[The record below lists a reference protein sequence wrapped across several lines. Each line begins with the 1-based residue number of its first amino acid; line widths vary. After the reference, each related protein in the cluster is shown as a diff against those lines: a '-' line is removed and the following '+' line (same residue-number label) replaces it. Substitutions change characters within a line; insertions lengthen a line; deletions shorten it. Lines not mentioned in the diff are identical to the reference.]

1 MAATAGVSP
10 AQVQHYFRSK
20 DELVAAAFEHVGEG
34 VERGVEQRAREVDRS
49 GLREVLR
56 RLLHL
61 WLPLDEARTRAA
73 RVWLAFTSAAA
84 TSIVLQS
91 MNAATDRGRRADFA
105 GLRTE
110 VVVRGN
116 LATSV
121 DVDVEAALL
130 LAVVDGLVV
139 QSLVLP
145 EAQRADLLIAAIDT
159 HLSRTLYG
167 PDHGRTAM
175 ITDREATSRS
185 SPR

>member
-34 VERGVEQRAREVDRS
+34 VEQRAREVDRS
-49 GLREVLR
+49 LREVLR

-73 RVWLAFTSAAA
+73 RVWPAFTSVAA
-84 TSIVLQS
+84 TSTVLQS

-110 VVVRGN
+110 VVVSGN

-159 HLSRTLYG
+159 HLSRLF
-167 PDHGRTAM
+167 
-175 ITDREATSRS
+175 TDPTTGGL
-185 SPR
+185 P

>member
-34 VERGVEQRAREVDRS
+34 VEQRAREVDRS
-49 GLREVLR
+49 LREVLR

-139 QSLVLP
+139 QALVLP

-159 HLSRTLYG
+159 HLSRLF
-167 PDHGRTAM
+167 
-175 ITDREATSRS
+175 TDPTTGGL
-185 SPR
+185 P

>member
-1 MAATAGVSP
+1 VAATAGVSP

-34 VERGVEQRAREVDRS
+34 VEQRAREVDRS
-49 GLREVLR
+49 LREVLR

-73 RVWLAFTSAAA
+73 RVWPAFTSVAA
-84 TSIVLQS
+84 TSTVLQS
-91 MNAATDRGRRADFA
+91 MNAATDRDRRADFA

-110 VVVRGN
+110 VVVSGN

-145 EAQRADLLIAAIDT
+145 EVQRADLLIAAIDT

-175 ITDREATSRS
+175 ITDREVTSRS

>member
-1 MAATAGVSP
+1 VAATAGVSP

-20 DELVAAAFEHVGEG
+20 DELVAAAFEHVGE
-34 VERGVEQRAREVDRS
+34 GVEQRAREVDRS

-175 ITDREATSRS
+175 ITDREVTSRS